1 MTLART
7 DVAGRAVHLPAV
19 ALAGRFDAE
28 PLALQRRER
37 SNGLLSAAFDTVE
50 TPVAVLDANGRI
62 LLVNASWRRLSQQ
75 INGACE
81 RDVVGA
87 DYLAVGLPGATAPRH
102 ALALRSGLRK
112 LLRRTSGSFEHQ
124 ACVKQA
130 GTDHWY
136 QLRATHVDA
145 GGPIRVVVTHEDVTA
160 LHGAEQTIK
169 AVSRRLLTLQQ
180 AERQRI
186 AAELH
191 DSTCQQL
198 TAASLHLGALRRTA
212 QTDPLALQAIDQ
224 IERSLGEAQKEIRSF
239 SYLLHPPYLGRD
251 GLRTTLMR
259 FIDGYGRRTG
269 LKATAQIADEI
280 DGLLPAAQLAL
291 LRIVQEALSNVH
303 RHARATK
310 VFVRMKTIRASLLF
324 SIGDNGKGMG
334 DGAMPGDRP
343 AGLGVPGMR
352 ARVDQMSGTLR
363 ISSGAR
369 GTTISGKVPLSRC
382 RP

>member
-7 DVAGRAVHLPAV
+7 GIAGRALAPV
-19 ALAGRFDAE
+19 ALAGRFAPEALRLE
-28 PLALQRRER
+28 P
-37 SNGLLSAAFDTVE
+37 SNGLLWSAFDTVE

-62 LLVNASWRRLSQQ
+62 LLVNASWRRLSHQ
-75 INGACE
+75 INGARE
-81 RDVVGA
+81 RDVTGA
-87 DYLAVGLPGATAPRH
+87 DYLAVGIAGALLPRH
-102 ALALRSGLRK
+102 ALALRIGLRK
-112 LLRRTSGSFEHQ
+112 LLRGTAAGFEHQ

-130 GTDHWY
+130 GTDRWY
-136 QLRATHVDA
+136 QVRATRVEA
-145 GGPIRVVVTHEDVTA
+145 GRPMRVVVTHEDITA
-160 LHGAEQTIK
+160 LRGAEQAVK
-169 AVSRRLLTLQQ
+169 AVSQRLLTLQQ
-180 AERQRI
+180 QERQRI

-251 GLRTTLMR
+251 GLHTTLMR
-259 FIDGYGRRTG
+259 FIEGYGRRTG
-269 LKATAQIADEI
+269 LKATTQIADEV
-280 DGLLPAAQLAL
+280 DGVMPAAQLAL
-291 LRIVQEALSNVH
+291 LRVVQEALSNVH

-310 VFVRMKTIRASLLF
+310 VVVSMKTTRTSLLF

-334 DGAMPGDRP
+334 NGEMPGDRP
-343 AGLGVPGMR
+343 AGLGVAGMR
-352 ARVDQMSGTLR
+352 ARVGQLGGTLR
-363 ISSGAR
+363 IASGAR

>member
-7 DVAGRAVHLPAV
+7 GIASRALPPV
-19 ALAGRFDAE
+19 ALAGRFAPE
-28 PLALQRRER
+28 ALQLER
-37 SNGLLSAAFDTVE
+37 SNGLLWSAFDTVE

-75 INGACE
+75 INGARE
-81 RDVVGA
+81 RDVTGA
-87 DYLAVGLPGATAPRH
+87 DYLAVGLAGAIAPRH
-102 ALALRSGLRK
+102 ALALRIGLRK
-112 LLRRTSGSFEHQ
+112 LLRGTAASFEHQ

-130 GTDHWY
+130 GTDRWY
-136 QLRATHVDA
+136 QVRATRVEA
-145 GGPIRVVVTHEDVTA
+145 GGPIRVVVTHEDITA
-160 LHGAEQTIK
+160 LRGAEQAVK
-169 AVSRRLLTLQQ
+169 AVSQRLLTLQQ
-180 AERQRI
+180 QERQRI

-212 QTDPLALQAIDQ
+212 QTDPLALEAIDQ
-224 IERSLGEAQKEIRSF
+224 IGRSLGEAQKEIRSF

-259 FIDGYGRRTG
+259 FVEGYGRRTG
-269 LKATAQIADEI
+269 LKATTQIADEV
-280 DGLLPAAQLAL
+280 DGVVPAAQLAL

-310 VFVRMKTIRASLLF
+310 IAVSMKTTRTSLLF

-334 DGAMPGDRP
+334 DGEMPGDRP
-343 AGLGVPGMR
+343 AGLGVAGMR
-352 ARVDQMSGTLR
+352 ARVGQLGGTLR
-363 ISSGAR
+363 IASGAR